1 MFLVRLGPEVA
12 DVVRLSGEVRKDLVG
27 DGGPVV
33 TGED

>member
-1 MFLVRLGPEVA
+1 MFLVRLGPEVT
-12 DVVRLSGEVRKDLVG
+12 DVVGLGGEVRKDLVG